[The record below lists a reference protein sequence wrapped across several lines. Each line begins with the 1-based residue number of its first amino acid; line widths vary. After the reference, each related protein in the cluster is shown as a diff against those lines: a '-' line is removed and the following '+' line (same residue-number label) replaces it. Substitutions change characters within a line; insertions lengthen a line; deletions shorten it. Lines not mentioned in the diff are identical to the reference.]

1 MTEYLADDGA
11 LDEIWSKT
19 YAEQDTFL
27 DCSVDLERTPKRPS
41 RAHNYSESARFKKAR
56 YQEQFSGSFGGL
68 VGKPSIGPDR
78 DRQVGQASPIRCPA
92 RLRFELTQRRLSVL
106 I

>member
-27 DCSVDLERTPKRPS
+27 DCSVDLERTVS
-41 RAHNYSESARFKKAR
+41 DHLKA
-56 YQEQFSGSFGGL
+56 EEFGHTPTGDL
-68 VGKPSIGPDR
+68 AEDGVS
-78 DRQVGQASPIRCPA
+78 
-92 RLRFELTQRRLSVL
+92 
-106 I
+106 